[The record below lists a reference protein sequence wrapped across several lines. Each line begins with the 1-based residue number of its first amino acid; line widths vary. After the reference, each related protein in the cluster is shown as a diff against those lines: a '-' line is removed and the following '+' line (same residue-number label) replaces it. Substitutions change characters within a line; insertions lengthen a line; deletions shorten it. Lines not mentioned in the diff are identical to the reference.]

1 MKERIF
7 KSWRTSVLGIGLI
20 LISIVA
26 VFLGK
31 ATLTEAALVLPVAF
45 TLMFIKDPSKYLDK

>member
-7 KSWRTSVLGIGLI
+7 KSWRMSVLGIGLI
-20 LISIVA
+20 LISIAA
-26 VFLGK
+26 VFVGK